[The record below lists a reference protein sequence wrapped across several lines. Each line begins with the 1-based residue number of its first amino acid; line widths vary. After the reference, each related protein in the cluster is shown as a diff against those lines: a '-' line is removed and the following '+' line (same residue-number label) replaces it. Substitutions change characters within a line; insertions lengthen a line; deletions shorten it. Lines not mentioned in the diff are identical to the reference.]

1 MHLASQLKFNSL
13 NIYTFQAILEFQNR
27 DQKRLIAFSLQ
38 PLFTLQ
44 FFRQLKYILNISI
57 KIEDYSIYSPL
68 AANLFNN
75 QEVDLIFE
83 KKQRS

>member
-38 PLFTLQ
+38 PLFSLQ

>member
-57 KIEDYSIYSPL
+57 KIKDYSIYSPL